1 MNIVNKENEIFELV
15 TKMYSEFS
23 KKFESIDNRF
33 ESMDSR
39 FESIESE
46 LKSIKKTVLNI
57 KQDHGNKLEALF
69 DGYKQNSE
77 KLDRIEKEV
86 TKHEEFIMKRVK

>member
-1 MNIVNKENEIFELV
+1 MIEGMNILNKENEIFELI

-23 KKFESIDNRF
+23 KKFESID
-33 ESMDSR
+33 
-39 FESIESE
+39 SE

-57 KQDHGNKLEALF
+57 EHNHGNKLEALL
-69 DGYKQNSE
+69 DGYKQNSQ

-86 TKHEEFIMKRVK
+86 TKHEEFIIKRVK